1 MSRPGPANDSQR
13 PREAKAAARGQQRSA
28 TLATVSAEAVATSP
42 SSQGQLPPQPLALQA
57 LAGDAAAEREIC
69 RRLLPAV
76 RAFAQRRLRPSSIED
91 FTHDVLV
98 HLVEALRS
106 GRINEPERIAGFA
119 LGICRNLARER
130 ARSAERRSQLS
141 SQFGLS
147 EADLVAWDREHSV
160 RRDHLEDCYSQLAD
174 RARSVLRATFCDD
187 HSDDEIATR
196 LALTEANVRIIRH
209 RSLTMLR
216 GCLEKPISWV
226 QT

>member
-1 MSRPGPANDSQR
+1 M
-13 PREAKAAARGQQRSA
+13 
-28 TLATVSAEAVATSP
+28 SAEVATSSP
-42 SSQGQLPPQPLALQA
+42 SSQGNSNTQPLALQA
-57 LAGDAAAEREIC
+57 LAGDVAAERELC

-106 GRINEPERIAGFA
+106 GRINEPERVAGFA

-130 ARSAERRSQLS
+130 ARSAERRNQLA
-141 SQFGLS
+141 SQFGLT
-147 EADLVAWDREHSV
+147 EADLVAWDREHAV

-174 RARSVLRATFCDD
+174 RARKVLRSTFCDD
-187 HSDDEIATR
+187 HSDDEIAQS
-196 LALTEANVRIIRH
+196 LSLTEANVRIIRH
-209 RSLTMLR
+209 RSLALLR

>member
-1 MSRPGPANDSQR
+1 V
-13 PREAKAAARGQQRSA
+13 
-28 TLATVSAEAVATSP
+28 L
-42 SSQGQLPPQPLALQA
+42 
-57 LAGDAAAEREIC
+57 AEREIC

-76 RAFAQRRLRPSSIED
+76 RAFAQRRLRPSSVED

-98 HLVEALRS
+98 HLVEALRA
-106 GRINEPERIAGFA
+106 GRVNEPERIAGFA

-130 ARSAERRSQLS
+130 ARLTDRRNQLAA
-141 SQFGLS
+141 QFGLT
-147 EADLVAWDREHSV
+147 EADLVTWHNEHSV

-174 RARSVLRATFCDD
+174 RARSVLRATFCED
-187 HSDDEIATR
+187 HSDNEIASL

-209 RSLTMLR
+209 RSLAALR